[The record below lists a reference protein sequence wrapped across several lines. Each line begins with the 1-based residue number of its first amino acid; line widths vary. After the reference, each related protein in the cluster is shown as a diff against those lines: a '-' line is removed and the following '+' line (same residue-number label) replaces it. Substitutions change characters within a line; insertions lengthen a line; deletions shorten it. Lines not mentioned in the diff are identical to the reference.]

1 MHGQNHIK
9 YVVYVRKVNRVNR
22 KRPTPWSEV
31 LPEKLTVTELLK
43 KFPATYDIQRLLTTP
58 TRASHWLLT

>member
-1 MHGQNHIK
+1 ML
-9 YVVYVRKVNRVNR
+9 YVRKVNRLNR

-43 KFPATYDIQRLLTTP
+43 KKFQAMYGIQRLLTP
-58 TRASHWLLT
+58 PIRASHWLLT